1 MESVEVT
8 TVESFQHQGHS
19 CELRHH
25 RSKGRR
31 AEWLGGVE
39 RYLGVYW
46 VFVNEHFV
54 LITPSRQWAT
64 RHYRKAKTKIIL
76 QVCRTK

>member
-1 MESVEVT
+1 MEVVEVT
-8 TVESFQHQGHS
+8 TVEHFQQQDHS
-19 CELRHH
+19 CSIRHH

-31 AEWLGGVE
+31 AEWMGGGE
-39 RYLGVYW
+39 RYIGVYW

-54 LITPSRQWAT
+54 IITTCNKEAKGR
-64 RHYRKAKTKIIL
+64 YRKAKTKIIL